1 MGNEFTS
8 LNQEIILKSLDWA
21 YSKAINGVPGLDS
34 AQDIAND
41 VSQREGTLIDK
52 VNSLIKWQNAKA
64 GTSGFVTGLGGLL
77 SLPIT
82 LPVNITSVM
91 YVQIRMVTAI
101 AIMGGYNVKDD
112 RIRTLVYSCIAANTV
127 AEVAKDFGLSLSNK
141 LLIKAI
147 EKIPTEVIKRINQ
160 AIGFKL
166 LTKFGQK
173 GVVNLGK
180 TIPFIGGI
188 INATLDVV
196 ATNTIGNIARDTFIL
211 IKNKC

>member
-41 VSQREGTLIDK
+41 FSQREGTLIDK

-147 EKIPTEVIKRINQ
+147 ENIPTEVIKRINQ

-188 INATLDVV
+188 INTTLDVV

>member
-8 LNQEIILKSLDWA
+8 LSQEIILKSLDWA

-41 VSQREGTLIDK
+41 FSQREGTLIDK
-52 VNSLIKWQNAKA
+52 ANSLIRWQNTKA

-77 SLPIT
+77 TLPVT

-147 EKIPTEVIKRINQ
+147 KKIPTEVIKRINQ

-173 GVVNLGK
+173 GVINLGK

-188 INATLDVV
+188 INAAFDVV
-196 ATNTIGNIARDTFIL
+196 ATNTIGNIARDTFIK
-211 IKNKC
+211 IEE

>member
-1 MGNEFTS
+1 MGNESTS
-8 LNQEIILKSLDWA
+8 LSQEIILKSLDWA

-41 VSQREGTLIDK
+41 FSQREGTLIDK
-52 VNSLIKWQNAKA
+52 VNSLIRWQNTKA

-77 SLPIT
+77 TLPVT

-112 RIRTLVYSCIAANTV
+112 RIRTLVYSCIAANSI

-147 EKIPTEVIKRINQ
+147 KKIPTEVIKRINQ

-173 GVVNLGK
+173 GVINLGK

-188 INATLDVV
+188 INAAFDVV
-196 ATNTIGNIARDTFIL
+196 ATNTIGNIARDTFIK
-211 IKNKC
+211 IEE

>member
-1 MGNEFTS
+1 M
-8 LNQEIILKSLDWA
+8 
-21 YSKAINGVPGLDS
+21 
-34 AQDIAND
+34 
-41 VSQREGTLIDK
+41 
-52 VNSLIKWQNAKA
+52 
-64 GTSGFVTGLGGLL
+64 
-77 SLPIT
+77 SLPVT
-82 LPVNITSVM
+82 LPINITSVM

-141 LLIKAI
+141 LLIKTI

-173 GVVNLGK
+173 GVINLGK

-196 ATNTIGNIARDTFIL
+196 ATNTIGNIARDTFIK
-211 IKNKC
+211 IEK

>member
-8 LNQEIILKSLDWA
+8 LSQEIILKSLDWA

-41 VSQREGTLIDK
+41 FSQREGTLIDK
-52 VNSLIKWQNAKA
+52 ANSLIRWQNTKA

-77 SLPIT
+77 TLPVT

-112 RIRTLVYSCIAANTV
+112 RIRTLVYSCIAANSI

-147 EKIPTEVIKRINQ
+147 KKIPTEVIKRINQ

-173 GVVNLGK
+173 GVINLGK

-188 INATLDVV
+188 INAAFDVV
-196 ATNTIGNIARDTFIL
+196 ATNTIGNIARDTFIK
-211 IKNKC
+211 IEE